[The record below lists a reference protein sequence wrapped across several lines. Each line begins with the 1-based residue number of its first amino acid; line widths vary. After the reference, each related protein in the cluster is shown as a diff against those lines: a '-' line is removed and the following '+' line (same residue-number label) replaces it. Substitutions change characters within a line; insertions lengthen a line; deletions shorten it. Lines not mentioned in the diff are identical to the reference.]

1 MLPVNRMWTSALWKR
16 AGSWL
21 LLLTFCSCA
30 ATPAPAL
37 RPAPPPPPAL
47 RPAPPPPPL
56 VLPPID
62 FDKGANLEVFWV
74 QGVLEDAGYDPG
86 PQDGIMGPRTRGEL
100 SRFQRD
106 QDRPKTGRIDEATR
120 AALQRVS
127 PLLPNYLKS
136 GTSQQPAPKAE
147 SGLGFEAPLLGE
159 YPVY

>member
-1 MLPVNRMWTSALWKR
+1 MLPANRMWTSALWKR

-30 ATPAPAL
+30 ATPPPAPRPAL
-37 RPAPPPPPAL
+37 SPAL

-56 VLPPID
+56 VLPPIN

-100 SRFQRD
+100 NRFQRD
-106 QDRPKTGRIDEATR
+106 QDLPKTGRIDPATK

-136 GTSQQPAPKAE
+136 ETSQQSIPKAE
-147 SGLGFEAPLLGE
+147 PRLGFEAPLLEE

>member
-1 MLPVNRMWTSALWKR
+1 MLPASRMWTSALWKR

-30 ATPAPAL
+30 ATPP
-37 RPAPPPPPAL
+37 
-47 RPAPPPPPL
+47 PAPPPPPL
-56 VLPPID
+56 VLPPIN

-100 SRFQRD
+100 NRFQRD
-106 QDRPKTGRIDEATR
+106 QDLPKTGRIDPATK

-136 GTSQQPAPKAE
+136 ETSQQSIPKAE
-147 SGLGFEAPLLGE
+147 PRLGFEAPLLEE

>member
-1 MLPVNRMWTSALWKR
+1 MLPVDRMWTSALWKR
-16 AGSWL
+16 AGSWV

-30 ATPAPAL
+30 ATSPPAP
-37 RPAPPPPPAL
+37 RPASPPAL

-56 VLPPID
+56 VLPPIN

-86 PQDGIMGPRTRGEL
+86 PQDGIMGPRTRVEI

-106 QDRPKTGRIDEATR
+106 QDLPKTGRIDTATR
-120 AALQRVS
+120 AGLQRVS
-127 PLLPNYLKS
+127 PLLRNYLTS
-136 GTSQQPAPKAE
+136 ETSQQSIPKAE
-147 SGLGFEAPLLGE
+147 PGLGFEAPLLEE